1 MTKKELL
8 TKLNDV
14 LQVPSTTSVRAYDT
28 VIKEAI
34 RHIESE
40 PEWIP
45 VEEKLPE
52 QHDSIFVGKKWIRW
66 QECMWKKE
74 SDKVLVTVEK
84 KDIEATVLTANT
96 HDGEWLG
103 EFGII
108 HPDARVTAW
117 MPLPEPYKGE
127 K

>member
-1 MTKKELL
+1 MTKTELL
-8 TKLNDV
+8 TKLNYI
-14 LQVPSTTSVRAYDT
+14 LQAPSTTSVRAYDT

-34 RHIESE
+34 NHIESE

-52 QHDSIFVGKKWIRW
+52 QHDSIFVDKKWIRW
-66 QECMWKKE
+66 SDGMWRKE
-74 SDKVLVTVEK
+74 SDKILVSFE
-84 KDIEATVLTANT
+84 TAVKEMVSIAKIY
-96 HDGEWLG
+96 DGFWNG
-103 EFGII
+103 SFGVY
-108 HPDARVTAW
+108 PDAKVTAW

>member
-1 MTKKELL
+1 MTKIELL
-8 TKLNDV
+8 TKLNYI
-14 LQVPSTTSVRAYDT
+14 LQAPSTTSVRAYDT

-52 QHDSIFVGKKWIRW
+52 QYDSIFVGKKWIRW
-66 QECMWKKE
+66 QDGMWHKE
-74 SDKVLVTVEK
+74 SDYVLVTVEMKGK
-84 KDIEATVLTANT
+84 KEVSTANT
-96 HDGEWLG
+96 HDGKWG
-103 EFGII
+103 FFGIY
-108 HPDARVTAW
+108 PDAKVTAW